1 MMQALQDCQ
10 YIHNILFVCSLLFQG
25 SLGFVLSVT
34 VQIIKIKPYIK
45 VTYIPTY
52 SPEELL
58 KKMKE
63 YSESEDDKGGPDFV
77 EATIYTKTKAVIQLG
92 EFVDKPADGK
102 INGINY
108 FWKPFYYKHVETFL
122 FQGRTSEVVPI
133 KHFYHRFSRSIFWE
147 IEDMIPFSN
156 HPIYRMLWGWLGAPE
171 VSLLKLFQGPVV
183 RRASVYAHVVQESIM
198 PIDRLAEGIERFD
211 SWFGVYPLLVFPIR
225 IYDRGNKS
233 GFLTPKKENLIN
245 GKNYGI
251 WVDLGAYGAPRE
263 VKLGKQWDA
272 KRNIREMEHWTRDIG
287 GYQATYTDL
296 FCTKKEFRQMFDHSL
311 YDKQRKLLN
320 AEDAFPEVYDKI
332 KPEAGIVDLSDIEAK
347 EK

>member
-1 MMQALQDCQ
+1 M
-10 YIHNILFVCSLLFQG
+10 
-25 SLGFVLSVT
+25 
-34 VQIIKIKPYIK
+34 
-45 VTYIPTY
+45 
-52 SPEELL
+52 
-58 KKMKE
+58 
-63 YSESEDDKGGPDFV
+63 
-77 EATIYTKTKAVIQLG
+77 
-92 EFVDKPADGK
+92 
-102 INGINY
+102 
-108 FWKPFYYKHVETFL
+108 
-122 FQGRTSEVVPI
+122 
-133 KHFYHRFSRSIFWE
+133 
-147 IEDMIPFSN
+147 
-156 HPIYRMLWGWLGAPE
+156 
-171 VSLLKLFQGPVV
+171 
-183 RRASVYAHVVQESIM
+183 
-198 PIDRLAEGIERFD
+198 
-211 SWFGVYPLLVFPIR
+211 
-225 IYDRGNKS
+225 
-233 GFLTPKKENLIN
+233 IN